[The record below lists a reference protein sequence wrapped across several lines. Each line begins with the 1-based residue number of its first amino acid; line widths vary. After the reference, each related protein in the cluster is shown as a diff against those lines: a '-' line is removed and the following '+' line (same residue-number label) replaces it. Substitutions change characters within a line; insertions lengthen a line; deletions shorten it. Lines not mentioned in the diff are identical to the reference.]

1 MYNTLNRFSFL
12 SLNPQRKARNLFLL
26 GVKVLLQL
34 DAKLL
39 SQGLELVQV
48 LLVLVLVLDLGL
60 DACILNFASA
70 CKLLIK

>member
-1 MYNTLNRFSFL
+1 MYNTLNKIFSSFSKIL
-12 SLNPQRKARNLFLL
+12 GWTARSLLLL
-26 GVKVLLQL
+26 GVEVLLQL

-60 DACILNFASA
+60 DACMVTLR
-70 CKLLIK
+70 